1 MHLIRMFMACYML
14 ITIFVLD
21 ISAQAKVIEQLTIK
35 TAVNK
40 AIENNPELQALM
52 KNIDASKAVK
62 LQSGLMPNPELGL
75 EVENIFGGKDFSGF
89 SGSEITASLSQNI
102 LLAGKISKLEN
113 VAKIDISLAEW
124 DYESK
129 RLEVIT
135 DIRKAFT
142 GALATQKLIEK
153 NNELI
158 KISEELI
165 KNLRK
170 RVKAGKISPAEVS
183 RSQIIFN
190 SLQININM
198 LKADYNAAI
207 FELTM
212 LINDPNLSFESLKG
226 ELKNIDDLPVYDSL
240 YVKLENNPNLKRFV
254 SEYEKQ
260 KAVIIYEE
268 SKATPDL
275 TVSAGYRRFNDV
287 KANTFLIG
295 ASMPLPIF
303 DRNQG
308 SIQEAQIRLDQKTK
322 EFEAVKNRLTL
333 RLNLLYNRFKTL
345 LRNVAKLKNES
356 IPDAEEAF
364 KIIEE
369 GNLVGRFTIL
379 DVLDAER
386 TLFEIQNQYL
396 NTLGDINV
404 VVVEIEGLTANY
416 IK

>member
-1 MHLIRMFMACYML
+1 MC
-14 ITIFVLD
+14 VLALVLFGLFTSG
-21 ISAQAKVIEQLTIK
+21 IVAQTKDSNYLTME

-40 AIENNPELQALM
+40 AIENNPELKTLL

-62 LQSGLMPNPELGL
+62 LQSGLMPNPELEL
-75 EVENIFGGKDFSGF
+75 EVENIFGSKDFSGF

-113 VAKIDISLAEW
+113 VAEMDISLAEW

-135 DIRKAFT
+135 DIRKVFT
-142 GALATQKLIEK
+142 GALATQKLIKK

-183 RSQIIFN
+183 RAQIILN
-190 SLQININM
+190 SLQININR

-240 YVKLENNPNLKRFV
+240 YLKLENNPNLKRFV

-260 KAVIIYEE
+260 KAVIIYEK

-275 TVSAGYRRFNDV
+275 TISAGYRKFNNV
-287 KANTFLIG
+287 NANTFLIG
-295 ASMPLPIF
+295 ASMLLPIF
-303 DRNQG
+303 NRNQG

-333 RLNLLYNRFKTL
+333 QLNLLYNRFETL

-364 KIIEE
+364 KIIKE

-386 TLFEIQNQYL
+386 TLFVIQNQYL
-396 NTLGDINV
+396 NTLGEINV
-404 VVVEIEGLTANY
+404 VVVEIEGLTVNY